1 VSRALRR
8 HPPSKQPRGARGKAS
23 ARPLPRS
30 GARAAPRGE
39 GRSGLAAVASW
50 RPRFVMDIINELR
63 KVVWPSRQDTVHL
76 TIVVVIVAI
85 LGGRRISK
93 TNLEVGLV
101 AFQCFLVGFQRS
113 HLGL

>member
-1 VSRALRR
+1 MSRALRG
-8 HPPSKQPRGARGKAS
+8 HPPTKQPKGARGKAS
-23 ARPLPRS
+23 ARPLPRT

-76 TIVVVIVAI
+76 TVVVVVVALVVGAA
-85 LGGRRISK
+85 LGGIDIGFGWLID
-93 TNLEVGLV
+93 NLL
-101 AFQCFLVGFQRS
+101 LR
-113 HLGL
+113 

>member
-85 LGGRRISK
+85 LVGAVLGSIDIGFGWLID
-93 TNLEVGLV
+93 NLL
-101 AFQCFLVGFQRS
+101 LR
-113 HLGL
+113 

>member
-1 VSRALRR
+1 MSRSLRR
-8 HPPSKQPRGARGKAS
+8 HPPVKQPKGSRGKA
-23 ARPLPRS
+23 AGRPLPRT

-76 TIVVVIVAI
+76 TVVVVIVALMVGAV
-85 LGGRRISK
+85 LGGIDIGFGWLID
-93 TNLEVGLV
+93 NLL
-101 AFQCFLVGFQRS
+101 LR
-113 HLGL
+113 